1 MADLDK
7 LSVEELKAK
16 KKTLVMQ
23 NMGVG
28 MIGSIAGVV
37 YNVKTG
43 GGFWR
48 GVLFFF
54 AGGFVVGI
62 VPRMAYFIPQTNKV
76 EGVINK
82 KLNAEMDNASSN
94 PNPINKK
101 DVVLTSTVV
110 KDPRKDL
117 KIEKLPIK
125 KAGLMTTR
133 PMEMKLAF
141 PTKPKV

>member
-7 LSVEELKAK
+7 LSIEELKAK
-16 KKTLVMQ
+16 RQTLVAQ

-54 AGGFVVGI
+54 VGGFVVGI
-62 VPRMAYFIPQTNKV
+62 IPRMAYFIPQTNKV
-76 EGVINK
+76 NGVIK
-82 KLNAEMDNASSN
+82 KKENESKNELPPSENT
-94 PNPINKK
+94 KK
-101 DVVLTSTVV
+101 DALLTSTVV

>member
-7 LSVEELKAK
+7 LSIEELKAK
-16 KKTLVMQ
+16 GKNTRCMQ

-28 MIGSIAGVV
+28 MIGSVAGVV

-62 VPRMAYFIPQTNKV
+62 IPRMAYFIP
-76 EGVINK
+76 
-82 KLNAEMDNASSN
+82 SN
-94 PNPINKK
+94 Q
-101 DVVLTSTVV
+101 
-110 KDPRKDL
+110 
-117 KIEKLPIK
+117 
-125 KAGLMTTR
+125 
-133 PMEMKLAF
+133 
-141 PTKPKV
+141 

>member
-7 LSVEELKAK
+7 LSIEELKAK
-16 KKTLVMQ
+16 QKTLVMQ

-48 GVLFFF
+48 GVLFFI

-76 EGVINK
+76 GGVIK
-82 KLNAEMDNASSN
+82 KKENESITALPPSTTT
-94 PNPINKK
+94 KK
-101 DVVLTSTVV
+101 DATITSTLV

-117 KIEKLPIK
+117 KIERIMTKRPKLLETKPI
-125 KAGLMTTR
+125 
-133 PMEMKLAF
+133 EMKLAF
-141 PTKPKV
+141 PTIKV

>member
-7 LSVEELKAK
+7 LSIEELKAK
-16 KKTLVMQ
+16 QKTLVMQ

-28 MIGSIAGVV
+28 MIGSVAGVV

-62 VPRMAYFIPQTNKV
+62 IPRMAYFIPQTNKV
-76 EGVINK
+76 NGVIK
-82 KLNAEMDNASSN
+82 KKENA
-94 PNPINKK
+94 
-101 DVVLTSTVV
+101 TS
-110 KDPRKDL
+110 
-117 KIEKLPIK
+117 
-125 KAGLMTTR
+125 KA
-133 PMEMKLAF
+133 EYQKNIDAQKLAF
-141 PTKPKV
+141 PKPKV

>member
-7 LSVEELKAK
+7 LSIEELKAK
-16 KKTLVMQ
+16 RHTLVAQ

-54 AGGFVVGI
+54 VGGFVVGI
-62 VPRMAYFIPQTNKV
+62 IPRMAYFIPQTNKV
-76 EGVINK
+76 SGVIK
-82 KLNAEMDNASSN
+82 KKENESKNELPPSKNT
-94 PNPINKK
+94 KK
-101 DVVLTSTVV
+101 DALLTSTVV

>member
-7 LSVEELKAK
+7 LSIEELKAK
-16 KKTLVMQ
+16 QKTLVMQ

-54 AGGFVVGI
+54 VGGFVVGI

-76 EGVINK
+76 NGVIK
-82 KLNAEMDNASSN
+82 K
-94 PNPINKK
+94 K
-101 DVVLTSTVV
+101 
-110 KDPRKDL
+110 
-117 KIEKLPIK
+117 EKEGE
-125 KAGLMTTR
+125 A
-133 PMEMKLAF
+133 
-141 PTKPKV
+141 TKPVPEVKAKDTKQFIPNTTTIKPPTQSIKV